1 VFPGEITSV
10 NYHGTIHGMSFLVRA
25 LSAPLCHNSDALS
38 MVQGTKDWWS
48 VILFF
53 IFNIFDTVGRY
64 SPGLCK
70 LFSERFLVV
79 RTPVYL
85 CVMKG
90 LIMPVVVRPQIP
102 SLGRLVFVPLFIGAV
117 YWHGGF
123 QNDVYVALVM
133 VVFSLSNGYI
143 ASLSMMYGPAKVRGF
158 PALREILPEIPT
170 LLFLRWNHMSVR
182 LLAW

>member
-10 NYHGTIHGMSFLVRA
+10 NYHGTIKGMDFLVR
-25 LSAPLCHNSDALS
+25 LCVVRPVSRLVYHVSVS
-38 MVQGTKDWWS
+38 QGTKDWWS

-70 LFSERFLVV
+70 LFSERFLVASASLLGAVPLFLAVYFAV
-79 RTPVYL
+79 RA
-85 CVMKG
+85 C
-90 LIMPVVVRPQIP
+90 QIP

-133 VVFSLSNGYI
+133 VVFSLSNGYV
-143 ASLSMMYGPAKVRGF
+143 ASLSMMYGPAKVGGWSD
-158 PALREILPEIPT
+158 
-170 LLFLRWNHMSVR
+170 LF
-182 LLAW
+182 A